1 MPRSYLHPPF
11 LFSSLHNTKCGSS
24 VDCKVDKWSAWGN
37 CNVACGG
44 GTKTKTREV
53 IEDAKNGGVACPD
66 LEETDVCNTEECP
79 GALSPFCFSIS
90 IIIISLLNCGSSV
103 DCKVGPWRAVGECS
117 ATCDGGSKTIKRE
130 IVREAEHGGKAC
142 PALEETM
149 VCNTDECPG
158 NPLPFHFFKSWMLS
172 KAHVDKA

>member
-1 MPRSYLHPPF
+1 MTAILTSAQVH
-11 LFSSLHNTKCGSS
+11 FSSCFFNHDHHIFAKCGSS

-44 GTKTKTREV
+44 GTKTKSREV

-117 ATCDGGSKTIKRE
+117 ASCDGGSKTIKRE
-130 IVREAEHGGKAC
+130 IVQEAEHGGEKC
-142 PALEETM
+142 PDLEIIIPSEM
-149 VCNTDECPG
+149 EVAPHPQN
-158 NPLPFHFFKSWMLS
+158 S
-172 KAHVDKA
+172 